1 MNTAANNS
9 VREELIRN
17 DENFKTLVQKHEEY
31 EKRLNEL
38 TDLTY
43 PNDEE
48 LIEETELK
56 KKKLLIKDQIYSI
69 MTEHSSVD
77 SN

>member
-1 MNTAANNS
+1 MDKTTANS
-9 VREELIRN
+9 VREELIKS
-17 DENFKTLVQKHEEY
+17 DEKFKSLVQKHEEY

-56 KKKLLIKDQIYSI
+56 KKKLLIKDQIHSKITEYSTI
-69 MTEHSSVD
+69 N